1 MKTLDNTEL
10 TDFSMLLR
18 NMTGK
23 GLTVSRVTYSKLGT
37 FGVEYTL
44 NGKKVFAGPYRSKDQ
59 ISNPKD
65 IADAV
70 ASIVLNK
77 KLQNGVFLLP

>member
-10 TDFSMLLR
+10 TDFSTLLSKL
-18 NMTGK
+18 TGK
-23 GLTVSRVTYSKLGT
+23 GLSVSHVTYSKLGT

-44 NGKKVFAGPYRSKDQ
+44 NGKKVFAGPYRSKDR
-59 ISNPKD
+59 ISSPKD

-70 ASIVLNK
+70 ASIILNK